1 MLTVK
6 ESITQ
11 LLEQIRLGIIED
23 QEDKNIRAS
32 GASAKS
38 LKYKVKEVSG
48 NITGTLVGYNYFYWQ
63 EYGRSPGTLPPIEA
77 IKKWIKAKGIKPVD
91 ISETSLAWAIAKK
104 IQKSGTRA
112 KRNESPRLAVAGIIQ
127 DTMDANRDQIRKAMF
142 NQFKT
147 DVGKT
152 LKTSF
157 E

>member
-1 MLTVK
+1 MTVK

-11 LLEQIRLGIIED
+11 LLEEIRLGIIQD
-23 QEDKNIRAS
+23 QEDKKIRAS

-48 NITGTLVGYNYFYWQ
+48 NISGTLTGANYFYWQ
-63 EYGRSPGTLPPIEA
+63 EYGRSPGTLPPVDS
-77 IKKWIKAKGIKPVD
+77 IKKWIKAKGIQPKDGKVD
-91 ISETSLAWAIAKK
+91 SLAWAIAMK
-104 IQKSGTRA
+104 IKKSGTRA
-112 KRNESPRLAVAGIIQ
+112 KRNESPRLAVAEIIQ